1 MGGVGVLA
9 MPFKDLL
16 RRLREEAGLT
26 QQQLA
31 EKSGLPIGS
40 LRNHE
45 QGQRAPSW
53 PAVVKLARALGVS
66 TDVFADCDEVNETA
80 DEPAPKKRGKK

>member
-1 MGGVGVLA
+1 MQ
-9 MPFKDLL
+9 FKDLL
-16 RRLREEAGLT
+16 RELREKEGLT

-31 EKSGLPIGS
+31 KNANIPIGS

-45 QGQRAPSW
+45 QGQRLPSW

-66 TDVFADCDEVNETA
+66 TDVFAVCDELACE
-80 DEPAPKKRGKK
+80 EPSPKKPAKKGKK